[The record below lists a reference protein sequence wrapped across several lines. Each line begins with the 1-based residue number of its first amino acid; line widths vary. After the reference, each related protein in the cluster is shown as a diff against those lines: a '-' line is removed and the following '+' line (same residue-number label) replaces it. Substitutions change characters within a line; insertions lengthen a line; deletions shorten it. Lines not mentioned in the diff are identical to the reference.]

1 MYEYT
6 RTVYYY
12 ETDKMGVVHHSNYAR
27 WLEEA
32 RTFFFNDNG
41 VPYAQTEAA
50 GVLIPV
56 TDMELKFKRFARY
69 GDAFTVRLRMTK
81 YTGVRFAVEYTV
93 VNQDGQVLLEATSAH
108 AFVGL
113 DYRPVALSRTLPDR
127 HETMMRLMASK

>member
-6 RTVYYY
+6 RAVYYY

-32 RTFFFNDNG
+32 RTSFFNDNG
-41 VPYAQTEAA
+41 VPYVQTEEE

-56 TDMELKFKRFARY
+56 IDMELKFKRFARY
-69 GDAFTVRLRMTK
+69 GDTFTVKLRMTK
-81 YTGVRFAVEYTV
+81 YTGVRFIVKYTV
-93 VNQDGQVLLEATSAH
+93 INQYGQILLEASSSH

-113 DYRPVALSRTLPDR
+113 DYRPVALPRTLPER
-127 HETMMRLMASK
+127 HEAMKRLVEA